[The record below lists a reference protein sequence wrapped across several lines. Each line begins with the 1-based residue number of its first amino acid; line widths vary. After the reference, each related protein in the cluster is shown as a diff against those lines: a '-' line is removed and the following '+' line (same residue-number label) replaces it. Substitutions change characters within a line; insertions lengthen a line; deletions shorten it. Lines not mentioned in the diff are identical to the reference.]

1 MKQVVARWTGWD
13 GGSLEHLVL
22 TVGAEEIVA
31 DSVHVSGPGDGFA
44 ARYRIVCDGTW
55 RTRQVEI
62 EVIGAGRRL
71 LHADGQ
77 GHWTDEQGRAMPAL
91 AGAIDSDLSITPFT
105 NTLPIR
111 RLGRTPPGGT
121 AIETA
126 WVSFPDLAVHRD
138 PQRYT
143 CLEPG
148 RRWRYDSRDSDFSR
162 ELEIDADGLV
172 VSYPGL
178 FRRIA

>member
-1 MKQVVARWTGWD
+1 MKRIVARWAGWD

-22 TVGAEEIVA
+22 TLGAGEIVA
-31 DSVHVSGPGDGFA
+31 DAVHVSGQDDGYA
-44 ARYRIVCDGTW
+44 ARYRIVCDAAW
-55 RTRQVEI
+55 RTHLMEI
-62 EVIGAGRRL
+62 EVTGADRRL
-71 LHADGQ
+71 LRADGRGNWTDGQ
-77 GHWTDEQGRAMPAL
+77 GRVVSVL
-91 AGAIDSDLSITPFT
+91 AGVIDPDLSITPFT

-111 RLGRTPPGGT
+111 RLGRPPPGGT

-126 WVSFPDLAVHRD
+126 WVSFPDLAIHRD

-143 CLEPG
+143 CLGPG
-148 RRWRYDSRDSDFSR
+148 RRWRYESRDSGFSR